1 MKKILILGSEGQIGT
16 HLKYYLTNKKYDV
29 LEFDIINNK
38 YQDLRISNNKKLQL
52 YIKKCDFIFF
62 LAFDVGGS
70 KYLKKYQKTYNF
82 LMNNVSIMKNTF
94 EQIKKNK
101 KQFIFVTSQMSN
113 MPHSPYGVLKKIG
126 EQITESLNGISVRL
140 WNVYGIEKD
149 LEKSHVI
156 TDFILKGLKNKR
168 IEMITNGEEK
178 RDFLYAEDCCV
189 GFETVMKKFDNLN
202 RLKVIDINYGKY
214 VKIIKIAKII
224 KDIFLKNNLNV
235 RIIKGKDL
243 DQVQKNLINASG
255 KILRKY
261 WKPKYNINKGIEEVF
276 KYYKNAYKKNL

>member
-16 HLKYYLTNKKYDV
+16 HLKNYLSKKKYQV
-29 LEFDIINNK
+29 IEFDIINNK
-38 YQDLRISNNKKLQL
+38 NQDLRVYDNSKLL
-52 YIKKCDFIFF
+52 LSIKKSDFIFF

-70 KYLKKYQKTYNF
+70 KYLKKNQKTYSF
-82 LMNNVSIMKNTF
+82 LMNNISIMKNTF

-101 KQFIFVTSQMSN
+101 KKFIFATSQMSN

-156 TDFILKGLKNKR
+156 TDFILMGLKNKR
-168 IEMITNGEEK
+168 IKMITNGEEK

-189 GFETVMKKFDNLN
+189 GFETVMKKFINLN
-202 RLKVIDINYGKY
+202 HHKVIDLNYGKY
-214 VKIIKIAKII
+214 IKIIKIAKII
-224 KDIFLKNNLNV
+224 KNIFLKNNLNV
-235 RIIKGKDL
+235 RIIKGKEL
-243 DQVQKNLINASG
+243 DHVQKNLINTSN

-261 WKPKYNINKGIEEVF
+261 WMPKYNIKKGLEEVF
-276 KYYKNAYKKNL
+276 RYYKNVNKKSL

>member
-29 LEFDIINNK
+29 LEFDIINSR

-70 KYLKKYQKTYNF
+70 KYLKKYQKTYHF

-113 MPHSPYGVLKKIG
+113 MSHSSYGVLKKIG

-168 IEMITNGEEK
+168 IKMITNGEEK
-178 RDFLYAEDCCV
+178 RDFLYAEDCCA
-189 GFETVMKKFDNLN
+189 GFETIMKKFHILN
-202 RLKVIDINYGKY
+202 HHKVIDLNYGKY

-224 KDIFLKNNLNV
+224 KDIFFKNNLKI
-235 RIIKGKDL
+235 RITKGKEL
-243 DQVQKNLINASG
+243 DQVQKNLMNASN
-255 KILRKY
+255 KVLRKY
-261 WKPKYNINKGIEEVF
+261 WSPKYSLNKGIEEVF
-276 KYYKNAYKKNL
+276 TYYKNAYKKNL

>member
-16 HLKYYLTNKKYDV
+16 HLKKYLSKKKYAV

-38 YQDLRISNNKKLQL
+38 RQVLRISDNKKLL
-52 YIKKCDFIFF
+52 LCIKKSDFIFF

-70 KYLKKYQKTYNF
+70 KYLKKYQKTYSF

-101 KQFIFVTSQMSN
+101 KEFIFVTSQMSN
-113 MPHSPYGVLKKIG
+113 MSHSPYGVLKKIG

-156 TDFILKGLKNKR
+156 TDFILKGLKNKK
-168 IEMITNGEEK
+168 INMITNGEEK
-178 RDFLYAEDCCV
+178 RDFLYAEDCCA
-189 GFETVMKKFDNLN
+189 GFEVVMNKFHH
-202 RLKVIDINYGKY
+202 LKHHKIIDLNYGKY
-214 VKIIKIAKII
+214 IKILQIAKII
-224 KDIFLKNNLNV
+224 KDIFLQNNLV
-235 RIIKGKDL
+235 IRIVKGRET
-243 DQVQKNLINASG
+243 DQVQKNLINSSN
-255 KILRKY
+255 KILKKH
-261 WKPKYNINKGIEEVF
+261 WKPRYSFNKGIEEMF
-276 KYYKNAYKKNL
+276 KYYKNAYKKTL

>member
-1 MKKILILGSEGQIGT
+1 MKKILILGSEGQIGS

-29 LEFDIINNK
+29 LEFDIINSR
-38 YQDLRISNNKKLQL
+38 YQDLRISNNQKLEQ

-70 KYLKKYQKTYNF
+70 KYLKKYQKTYHF

-101 KQFIFVTSQMSN
+101 KEFIFVTSQMSN
-113 MPHSPYGVLKKIG
+113 MSHSPYGVLKKIG

-168 IEMITNGEEK
+168 IKMITNGEEK
-178 RDFLYAEDCCV
+178 RDFLYAEDCCA
-189 GFETVMKKFDNLN
+189 GFETIMKKFHNLN
-202 RLKVIDINYGKY
+202 SHKVIDLNYGKY
-214 VKIIKIAKII
+214 IKIFKIANII
-224 KDIFLKNNLNV
+224 KDIFSKNNLDV
-235 RIIKGKDL
+235 TIVKGKEL
-243 DQVQKNLINASG
+243 DQVQKNLINASD

-261 WKPKYNINKGIEEVF
+261 WRPKYNINKGIEEVF
-276 KYYKNAYKKNL
+276 RYYKYAYKKNL